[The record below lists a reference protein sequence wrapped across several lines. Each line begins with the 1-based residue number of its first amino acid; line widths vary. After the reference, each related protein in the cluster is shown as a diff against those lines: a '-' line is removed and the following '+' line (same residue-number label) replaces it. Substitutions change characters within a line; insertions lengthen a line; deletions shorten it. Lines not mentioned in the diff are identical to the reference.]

1 MDDKLHW
8 YDRHGVEEYY
18 LIDPDKN
25 QLSGWIRRD
34 GRLCSVYPMAGFV
47 SPRLH
52 IRFDVNSE
60 VLLYTPDGRP
70 FQTREEQFEDI
81 AEELRKTALAFE
93 DERARATAAERLAQE
108 HATRAGEERERAIA
122 AERQAQQEAKHAEQE
137 RTRAEHERVRA
148 EQERLAKEALATKL
162 RELGINPDDLLR
174 STQ

>member
-1 MDDKLHW
+1 
-8 YDRHGVEEYY
+8 
-18 LIDPDKN
+18 
-25 QLSGWIRRD
+25 
-34 GRLCSVYPMAGFV
+34 MAGFV